1 MHYTSQRNLTHE
13 NHLVLYFVTEEEEV
27 DKMMEQK
34 QKEEEE
40 RKRKK
45 EMEERMSL
53 DETKEQ
59 VETGTKT
66 NSLNTFQR
74 THDL

>member
-1 MHYTSQRNLTHE
+1 MHVNVVIDSNSCPVNTLIQPCA
-13 NHLVLYFVTEEEEV
+13 TEEEEV

-45 EMEERMSL
+45 EVEERMSL

-59 VETGTKT
+59 V
-66 NSLNTFQR
+66 SY
-74 THDL
+74 